1 MSEGREAL
9 DGYALQKLVD
19 ETINRVA
26 KWRTVFTGW
35 QLGTREKG
43 DPEGDAVRDHRE
55 LTLLLRIEVQAL
67 TALMI
72 KKGVF
77 SEREFGLQVIE
88 EAEFFDKQLEKRF
101 PGFRATDDG
110 MQMTMPEAAETM
122 RGWRP

>member
-1 MSEGREAL
+1 
-9 DGYALQKLVD
+9 
-19 ETINRVA
+19 VA